1 MADDF
6 SEWASD
12 APLRTPDGFS
22 EAVTAAGVAASA
34 LERNEM
40 LSYASRTFVGV
51 HEPLQRRILDG
62 YQSAKR
68 LQLLGMAGYVVVAL
82 VALGIVLTLP
92 LEMAADLRAIVWA
105 AIAALAFIVF
115 IPMWILLCNHV
126 FVPDWNTYATWYRR
140 RDRKGLGFAD
150 LYEALGMTYPLA
162 RG

>member
-22 EAVTAAGVAASA
+22 EVVTAAGVAVSA
-34 LERNEM
+34 IERNEM
-40 LSYASRTFVGV
+40 LSYASKTFVGV

-68 LQLLGMAGYVVVAL
+68 LQLLGMVGYVVVAL
-82 VALGIVLTLP
+82 VALGIVLALP
-92 LEMAADLRAIVWA
+92 LEMAADLRATVWA

-115 IPMWILLCNHV
+115 IPVWVLLCNHV
-126 FVPDWNTYATWYRR
+126 LVPDWNTYATWYRR